1 MPGFADSFWT
11 PDYTTGLEVL
21 YGKLQQ
27 GVTENQQI
35 LTITSMR
42 AAAEELYGSK
52 IGDITPALDRFSSG
66 FTKDE
71 GASVRKVGAMY
82 SLPLKGRVLG
92 PMFFPFVSISFFF
105 FSCKD
110 FANPMMCFPGSRP
123 TMASVVR

>member
-82 SLPLKGRVLG
+82 SKKGRVLV
-92 PMFFPFVSISFFF
+92 PMFFPFRFHPIFFF
-105 FSCKD
+105 LQGLC
-110 FANPMMCFPGSRP
+110 
-123 TMASVVR
+123 